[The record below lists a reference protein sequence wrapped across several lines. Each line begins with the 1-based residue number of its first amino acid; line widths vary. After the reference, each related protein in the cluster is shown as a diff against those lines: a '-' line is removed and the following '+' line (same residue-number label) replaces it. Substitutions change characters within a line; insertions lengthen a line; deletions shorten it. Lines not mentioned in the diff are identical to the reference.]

1 MSAENVALAE
11 ARASEARRRLDGTVE
26 RLQTELEPRRL
37 ARVALAEVTE
47 GGERVAR
54 AGADVA
60 RRNPGVLAGGATLLV
75 ALVTGRQ
82 IARMFGKKK
91 RQKQLPSPQDVASSA
106 ERIGS

>member
-1 MSAENVALAE
+1 MTAADVTLAE
-11 ARASEARRRLDGTVE
+11 ARAAEARRRLDGTVE

-37 ARVALAEVTE
+37 ARIALAEVTE

-75 ALVTGRQ
+75 ALVAGRQ
-82 IARMFGKKK
+82 VARLFGKKK
-91 RQKQLPSPQDVASSA
+91 RQKRLPSPHDKAQPA

>member
-1 MSAENVALAE
+1 MTGAEVTLAE
-11 ARASEARRRLDGTVE
+11 ARVAEARQRLDGTVG

-47 GGERVAR
+47 GGERAVR
-54 AGADVA
+54 AGTEVA
-60 RRNPGVLAGGATLLV
+60 RRNPGVLAGGATLLF

-82 IARMFGKKK
+82 VARLFGKKK
-91 RQKQLPSPQDVASSA
+91 RQKRLPSPEDTATPA